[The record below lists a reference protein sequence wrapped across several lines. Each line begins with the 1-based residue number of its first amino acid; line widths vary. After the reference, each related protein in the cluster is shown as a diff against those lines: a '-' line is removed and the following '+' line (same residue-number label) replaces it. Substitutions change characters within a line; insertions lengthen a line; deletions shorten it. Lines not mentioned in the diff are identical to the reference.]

1 MEKRGKILA
10 VVLFAVSFCLNFV
23 DVFRIS
29 TLSLSLTDLMG
40 LGFSGGEE
48 TGLGGQMES
57 ILREYIRPYSLM
69 IAGFLAAILVFALL
83 TAVLK
88 GEHALRLAAAGA
100 VILAVCLGGLTGT
113 LYSRVSE
120 IRDGLAFFGLADM
133 VELRTG
139 RLILWMA
146 VYVLILVCSMLGL
159 RSAEKKRD
167 ISFTDDILP
176 ESFQRRG
183 NPWENHQDL
192 TEVPGREDYLERIQE
207 LEAKRQQKEQNPGP
221 SVSPAAA
228 DFEGAIVGQGGIFKE
243 KAFPMKDR
251 VPVYFCQE
259 EGQIFLS
266 ARPGAE
272 VLTEGYYVR
281 QYQEYCVTP
290 AEKGT
295 CFLASGQPL
304 GPGRHYYLPRGTRLY
319 IREKET
325 AFELA

>member
-23 DVFRIS
+23 GIFRIS

-57 ILREYIRPYSLM
+57 ILREYIRPYSIM
-69 IAGFLAAILVFALL
+69 IVGFLAATLLIALL

-100 VILAVCLGGLTGT
+100 VILAVCLGALTGT

-139 RLILWMA
+139 WLILWMA
-146 VYVLILVCSMLGL
+146 VYVLILVCSILGL

-183 NPWENHQDL
+183 NPWENRQDL

-207 LEAKRQQKEQNPGP
+207 LETKRQQKEQNPGP

-228 DFEGAIVGQGGIFKE
+228 DFEGAIVGRGGIFKE
-243 KAFPMKDR
+243 KAWPMKDR

-272 VLTEGYYVR
+272 VLAEGYYVR
-281 QYQEYCVTP
+281 QYQ
-290 AEKGT
+290 
-295 CFLASGQPL
+295 
-304 GPGRHYYLPRGTRLY
+304 
-319 IREKET
+319 
-325 AFELA
+325 